1 MKISVEFLPFPSVV
15 KDKIKT
21 KASLKNLSIKYIN
34 GHKIIINKTNL
45 SIIEPHKI
53 IISNSYNTLIAYIYE
68 DSNKIYLPN
77 NVIITLS
84 KLIEIINT
92 LNNQNQK

>member
-1 MKISVEFLPFPSVV
+1 MKTSVEFLPFPSVV

-34 GHKIIINKTNL
+34 GYKIIINKTNL

-53 IISNSYNTLIAYIYE
+53 IISNSYNTLIIYIYE

>member
-1 MKISVEFLPFPSVV
+1 MKISIETLPFPSVV

-21 KASLKNLSIKYIN
+21 KVSFKNLIIKYIN

-53 IISNSYNTLIAYIYE
+53 IINNSCNTLIIYIYE